1 MNKLNKIENEI
12 FFRER
17 ESFVFVFVFV
27 LVLVNLWKNVNVK
40 LNELNDTLLVF

>member
-17 ESFVFVFVFV
+17 ESFVFVFV